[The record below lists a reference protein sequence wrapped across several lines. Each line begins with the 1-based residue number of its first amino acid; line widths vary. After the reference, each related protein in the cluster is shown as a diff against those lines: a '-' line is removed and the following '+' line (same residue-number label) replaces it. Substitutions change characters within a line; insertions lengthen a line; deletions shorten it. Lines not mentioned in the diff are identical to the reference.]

1 MRFIRSC
8 IICQPRAIDGPFNF
22 YAEIRGKYIAFPL
35 GDRLANTLATLASQ
49 GLLNSDAAAMAF
61 HADAEAEFS
70 HFIAVTHDF
79 V

>member
-1 MRFIRSC
+1 MRFIRFG
-8 IICQPRAIDGPFNF
+8 IICRPRAIDGLFNF
-22 YAEIRGKYIAFPL
+22 YAEKRGKYIEFSL